1 LVPRP
6 KISLLLNSFP
16 QETSFL
22 RVQYQAAIR
31 GPARWLTA
39 SHDQVSNPNMRQPGA
54 TSDHQ
59 GAILVGIDTT
69 GTEGAA
75 LLVTSKSGVEE
86 LTKALSQDRAATQS
100 GKIRSFQ
107 ALVSVDVKKG
117 YQVLGAR
124 LIAIH

>member
-1 LVPRP
+1 
-6 KISLLLNSFP
+6 
-16 QETSFL
+16 
-22 RVQYQAAIR
+22 
-31 GPARWLTA
+31 
-39 SHDQVSNPNMRQPGA
+39 MRQPGA

-59 GAILVGIDTT
+59 VAILVGIDTT

-86 LTKALSQDRAATQS
+86 LMKALSQDRAATQS

-107 ALVSVDVKKG
+107 TLVNVDVKKG

-124 LIAIH
+124 LIAIHRLN